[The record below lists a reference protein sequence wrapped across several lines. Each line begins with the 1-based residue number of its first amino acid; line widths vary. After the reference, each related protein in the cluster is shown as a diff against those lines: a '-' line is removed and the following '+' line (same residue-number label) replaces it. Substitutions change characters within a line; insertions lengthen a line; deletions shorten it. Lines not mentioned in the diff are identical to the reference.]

1 MDTPSHVS
9 RVPPFLFSSPSVS
22 FRLLLS
28 VIRHYFSL
36 TLPLSFLIALG
47 HLHFSC
53 LILSVVD
60 ILSPYPYPNTPSSTL
75 CPPYRPPLLS
85 PIHVIIKYTN
95 GAGVTYHLEPAGRL
109 FTSWKRAG
117 GNCDGLPR
125 SVSHDRVGET
135 HLITER
141 VRKLRNGGELMFWN
155 LFSCSVESFHA
166 PLYFLLCHLPFMLL
180 LPRLVCFFPSCLFV
194 SHSLLRIFLLIF
206 LLYISCTYYKVYG
219 AEISPGRHLT
229 LNRSLMHVKRIIK

>member
-1 MDTPSHVS
+1 MQSRPAHTHIQMDTPSHVS

-47 HLHFSC
+47 HLHFSY

-60 ILSPYPYPNTPSSTL
+60 ILSPYPYPNTPTSTL

-155 LFSCSVESFHA
+155 LSLVWLSLFMPLFIFSFVI
-166 PLYFLLCHLPFMLL
+166 
-180 LPRLVCFFPSCLFV
+180 FPSCYSYLDLFFFYHV
-194 SHSLLRIFLLIF
+194 FLSHIL
-206 LLYISCTYYKVYG
+206 SCTSSSSYFFFIFPV
-219 AEISPGRHLT
+219 HT
-229 LNRSLMHVKRIIK
+229 IKFMELQFLQVDT

>member
-1 MDTPSHVS
+1 MQARPAHTHTDTHGHASPCQ
-9 RVPPFLFSSPSVS
+9 PPFLFSSPSVS

-47 HLHFSC
+47 HLHFSI

-60 ILSPYPYPNTPSSTL
+60 ILSPHPYPNTPSSTL
-75 CPPYRPPLLS
+75 CPPHRPPLLS

-141 VRKLRNGGELMFWN
+141 VRKLRNGGELMFWT
-155 LFSCSVESFHA
+155 LFSCLVESF
-166 PLYFLLCHLPFMLL
+166 LYFLLCHLPFMLL
-180 LPRLVCFFPSCLFV
+180 LPRLVF
-194 SHSLLRIFLLIF
+194 SHHVFLSHILPAHLPPHISSLYF
-206 LLYISCTYYKVYG
+206 LYI
-219 AEISPGRHLT
+219 L
-229 LNRSLMHVKRIIK
+229 